1 MLSHDDYTIGWISAL
16 PLELAAAK
24 VVLDKVHPKLSPP
37 GHDRNSYTFGE
48 IRGHNVGLTCLPYG
62 VYGTNAAGAVAE
74 QMLSTFSS
82 IRFGLMV
89 GIGGGVPS
97 PSADIRVG
105 DVVVSKLT
113 GTLPGV
119 VQYDYGKTILS
130 GKVERTGVLNKPPP
144 ILLKALSDLV
154 SDHWVGRARFHVLV
168 PVLPQLITEGIY

>member
-37 GHDRNSYTFGE
+37 GRDRNSYTFGE
-48 IRGHNVGLTCLPYG
+48 IRGHNVVLTCLPYG

-97 PSADIRVG
+97 PSADIRLG
-105 DVVVSKLT
+105 DVV
-113 GTLPGV
+113 
-119 VQYDYGKTILS
+119 YDYGKTILS

>member
-37 GHDRNSYTFGE
+37 GRDRNSYTFGE
-48 IRGHNVGLTCLPYG
+48 IRGHNVVLTCLPYG

-82 IRFGLMV
+82 IRFGLM
-89 GIGGGVPS
+89 
-97 PSADIRVG
+97 
-105 DVVVSKLT
+105 
-113 GTLPGV
+113 
-119 VQYDYGKTILS
+119 YDYGKTILS

>member
-48 IRGHNVGLTCLPYG
+48 ISGHNVVLTCLPYG

-97 PSADIRVG
+97 PSADIRLG

-119 VQYDYGKTILS
+119 V
-130 GKVERTGVLNKPPP
+130 
-144 ILLKALSDLV
+144 
-154 SDHWVGRARFHVLV
+154 
-168 PVLPQLITEGIY
+168 